1 MRYILVIVVA
11 YILMIA
17 SFQPI
22 NFNEYNKE
30 SISVSV
36 SGCGIEQQELTLENY
51 STLQDVFELITLNQH
66 ADLSSFN
73 PSLYVHDNDKIIIP
87 CIQEKQKISIN
98 TATVEQLTQLD
109 GIGESTALKIIEYRT
124 NMGLFQSIEEIM
136 NIPGIKEARFNKI
149 KENICL

>member
-11 YILMIA
+11 YMLMIA
-17 SFQPI
+17 SFNPI
-22 NFNEYNKE
+22 GFNEYNKE

-66 ADLSSFN
+66 ADLSAFN
-73 PSLYVHDNDKIIIP
+73 PSLYIHDNDKIIIP

-98 TATVEQLTQLD
+98 TATLEQLTQLD

-124 NMGLFQSIEEIM
+124 NIGLFQSIEEIM

-149 KENICL
+149 KDDICL